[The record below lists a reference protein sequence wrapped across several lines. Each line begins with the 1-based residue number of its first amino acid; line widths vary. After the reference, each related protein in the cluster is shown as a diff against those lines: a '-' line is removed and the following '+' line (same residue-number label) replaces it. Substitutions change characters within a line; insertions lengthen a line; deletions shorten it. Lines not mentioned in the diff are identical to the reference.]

1 MLVFMHMY
9 AYRCWLTS
17 SQGLVVLKT
26 LCVQVSGSAF
36 SKRLCPSTWVV
47 DENLFTFAVSTLVSS
62 YLEHSPNAERLH
74 IPPCCVEPK
83 KHWQAWA
90 AFMGAL
96 GGKRGSTRCELKRPS
111 FGCLTN
117 CLNGMGRCSFSPTF
131 TDRFIFAS
139 RFSRSVFISLS
150 PIYIARCERKV
161 GIYELVKNLFFIHGH
176 RTLKAPH
183 PVRSAQLTRVPP
195 S

>member
-17 SQGLVVLKT
+17 SKGLVVLKT

-117 CLNGMGRCSFSPTF
+117 CLNGMGRCLFSPTF

-139 RFSRSVFISLS
+139 RFSRSVFISLAQYTL
-150 PIYIARCERKV
+150 PGAKERWAYMSWLRTSFSSTAIGLWK
-161 GIYELVKNLFFIHGH
+161 H
-176 RTLKAPH
+176 RIPSDL
-183 PVRSAQLTRVPP
+183 RS
-195 S
+195 